1 MGQSKKMG
9 LDIDFDKII
18 LLSYFDHFYIILLFF
33 QLSEKEK
40 KNQNYNK
47 KENTI

>member
-9 LDIDFDKII
+9 LDIHFDKII